1 MYLNNY
7 LLTILNFETKITDE
21 DMYYTVKNELDA
33 PENYQNSSNGKIAYF
48 S

>member
-33 PENYQNSSNGKIAYF
+33 PENYKNSSNGENSLF